1 MYISKSFIPILK
13 NNPSEAK
20 IKSHQLMLRVGMIKQ
35 SLAGI
40 YSWLP
45 LGFKVMKKI
54 EQIVREEQN
63 KIGAQEILMPTIQPS
78 DIWKESGRYDDYGDE
93 MLRIKDR
100 QGREML
106 YGPTNEEL
114 VTDIFRSSVKSY
126 KSLPQ
131 LLYHIQWKFRDEV
144 RPRFGIMR
152 GREFYMKDA
161 YSFDVN
167 DEDAAFSYNKFFFS
181 YLKTFKRLELS
192 AIPMAAD
199 TGPIGGNLSH
209 EFIIL
214 ADTGESKIFT
224 DKRVFDLD
232 SEGSV
237 MDRQSLQDLRK
248 KYEQYYA
255 VADEKFN
262 KDEFE
267 EKVSEENR
275 LITKGIE
282 VGHIFYFGDKYSKA
296 LNAAVDLPGGK
307 KDFVKMGSY
316 GIGVSRLV
324 GAIIEAKYDEKDEIM
339 KWPFSVAPYELAI
352 IPMINKNDTSA
363 LDKANKLFKH
373 FESKNIDT
381 IIDDMDENL
390 SSKIKKFN
398 LIGVPYQIILG
409 KKSDGDL
416 LEFKEIGKDPKS
428 LTIDQITQILT
439 EQKITTIIVTHDSY
453 EAFYLGTKCGI
464 ILDEQLKQF
473 DDPYNVYHFPNSV
486 EVVNFLNR
494 GILIPAKVTGENSL
508 ESVDLGTIT
517 GDFIKHYPK
526 GSEVQLLLQPEDLE
540 HDDQSNLKLEV
551 VDRKFR
557 GTNFIYT
564 LKTMS
569 NKLIPVFVHSH
580 HIHQHQVDEKFG
592 IKRPINIDHIVCF

>member
-35 SLAGI
+35 SSAGI

-54 EQIVREEQN
+54 EQVVREEQN
-63 KIGAQEILMPTIQPS
+63 KIGAQEMLMPTIQS
-78 DIWKESGRYDDYGDE
+78 SEIWKESGRYDDYGDE

-100 QGREML
+100 QDREML

-114 VTDIFRSSVKSY
+114 ITDIFRSSIKSY

-152 GREFYMKDA
+152 CREFYMKDA
-161 YSFDVN
+161 YSFDVS
-167 DEDAAFSYNKFFFS
+167 DDDAVYSYNKFFLS
-181 YLKTFKRLELS
+181 YLKTFKKLELT

-232 SEGSV
+232 SK
-237 MDRQSLQDLRK
+237 DSLVNRKSLEDLRK
-248 KYEQYYA
+248 KYEKFYS
-255 VADEKFN
+255 VTDEKFN
-262 KDEFE
+262 KEKFE
-267 EKVSEENR
+267 KQVSEENR

-282 VGHIFYFGDKYSKA
+282 VGHIFYFGDKYSRA
-296 LNAAVDLPGGK
+296 LNASVDLPGGK

-324 GAIIEAKYDEKDEIM
+324 GAIIEAKYNEKEEIM
-339 KWPFSVAPYELAI
+339 KWPFSVAPYEIAI
-352 IPMINKNDTSA
+352 IPMINKNDKST
-363 LDKANKLFKH
+363 LEKATEI
-373 FESKNIDT
+373 FEHLQSNNIDA
-381 IIDDMDENL
+381 IIDDMNENL

-398 LIGVPYQIILG
+398 LIGVPYQIIIG
-409 KKSDGDL
+409 KKSEGDL
-416 LEFKEIGKDPKS
+416 LEFKEIGKNPKN
-428 LTIDQITQILT
+428 LTLDQITKILT
-439 EQKITTIIVTHDSY
+439 E
-453 EAFYLGTKCGI
+453 
-464 ILDEQLKQF
+464 LK
-473 DDPYNVYHFPNSV
+473 
-486 EVVNFLNR
+486 
-494 GILIPAKVTGENSL
+494 
-508 ESVDLGTIT
+508 
-517 GDFIKHYPK
+517 
-526 GSEVQLLLQPEDLE
+526 
-540 HDDQSNLKLEV
+540 
-551 VDRKFR
+551 
-557 GTNFIYT
+557 
-564 LKTMS
+564 
-569 NKLIPVFVHSH
+569 
-580 HIHQHQVDEKFG
+580 EK
-592 IKRPINIDHIVCF
+592 N